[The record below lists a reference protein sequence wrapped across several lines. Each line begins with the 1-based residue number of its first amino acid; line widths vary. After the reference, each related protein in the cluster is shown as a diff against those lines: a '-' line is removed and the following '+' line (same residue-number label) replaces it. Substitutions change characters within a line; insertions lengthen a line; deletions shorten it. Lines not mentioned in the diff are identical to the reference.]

1 MMKVLTLQLMLMHV
15 DAKPS
20 LMFDAKPRHAL
31 VTGLLQFEDSLVRLS
46 KSSNKKHSRGN
57 YA

>member
-20 LMFDAKPRHAL
+20 LMFDAKPRHA
-31 VTGLLQFEDSLVRLS
+31 
-46 KSSNKKHSRGN
+46 
-57 YA
+57 